1 MHLFYA
7 LEQALSN
14 ILNEGVVNRYTDLR
28 DKANMLRQ
36 GMLSLGLKFVI
47 NQKDMCS
54 VLTTVYTP
62 SHIDVGVLRHKLREK
77 SIIIYEGKGCF
88 KNRVFQVGNIGE
100 LSFTDIQ
107 YFLDSLEKILDSFES
122 IVKILPGFELV
133 RKTRIVGTRSQI
145 PKLIPEIEK
154 ISADLLISEE
164 RL

>member
-1 MHLFYA
+1 
-7 LEQALSN
+7 
-14 ILNEGVVNRYTDLR
+14 
-28 DKANMLRQ
+28 
-36 GMLSLGLKFVI
+36 
-47 NQKDMCS
+47 MCS

-107 YFLDSLEKILDSFES
+107 YFLDSLEKVLDSFEP
-122 IVKILPGFELV
+122 IVKILPSVELV
-133 RKTRIVGTRSQI
+133 RKTGIVGTSSQI